1 MSQREE
7 VIAYIRQKY
16 GAEPEYLW
24 RSYPDYA
31 VFRHA
36 ENRKWFGI
44 VMDVPE
50 SVAGSGE
57 YPSEALELLPGLSD
71 GKRGARADERIDIL
85 NVKVDDP
92 ILLDMLL
99 RQPGYLPGWH
109 MNRRNWISVR
119 LDGTV
124 SLEEICGM
132 IDASF
137 LATAPREKKLKN
149 RPAKEW
155 IIPANPK
162 YYDVDAAFAAS
173 DLVDWKQGSGIKAG
187 DTVYM
192 YVAAPVSAIL
202 YKCRVTETDI
212 PFEYADKNVKMKALM
227 KLQLLRRYE
236 RTAFTFERLCDE
248 FGVTAVRGP
257 RGVPYGLSEELKR

>member
-1 MSQREE
+1 MSLRDD
-7 VIAYIRQKY
+7 VFVYMKKKY
-16 GAEPEYLW
+16 KAEPEYLW

-44 VMDVPE
+44 VMNVPE
-50 SVAGSGE
+50 RVLG
-57 YPSEALELLPGLSD
+57 LPGNE
-71 GKRGARADERIDIL
+71 ATDIL

-92 ILLDMLL
+92 ILLDLLL
-99 RQPGYLPGWH
+99 RQSGYFPGWH
-109 MNRRNWISVR
+109 MNRRNWISIR

-124 SLEEICGM
+124 AFDEICGM

-137 LATAPREKKLKN
+137 LATAPREKKVKM

-155 IIPANPK
+155 IVPANPK
-162 YYDVDAAFAAS
+162 FYDVEGAFAAS
-173 DLVDWKQGSGIKAG
+173 DEVDWKQGAGIKVG

-212 PFEYADKNVKMKALM
+212 PFVYADENLTMKALM
-227 KLQLLRRYE
+227 KLKLQRRYE
-236 RTAFTFERLCDE
+236 RDRFTFERLANE
-248 FGVTAVRGP
+248 FGVTAIRGP
-257 RGVPYGLSEELKR
+257 RGVPYGLSEELKK

>member
-7 VIAYIRQKY
+7 VFAYVKKKY

-44 VMDVPE
+44 VMNVPE
-50 SVAGSGE
+50 SVAGTSG
-57 YPSEALELLPGLSD
+57 
-71 GKRGARADERIDIL
+71 GARIDIL

-109 MNRRNWISVR
+109 MNRRNWISMR
-119 LDGTV
+119 LDGT
-124 SLEEICGM
+124 LPIEEICGM
-132 IDASF
+132 IDAGF
-137 LATAPREKKLKN
+137 LATAPREKKVKM

-155 IIPANPK
+155 LIPANPK
-162 YYDVDAAFAAS
+162 YYDVEAAFAAS
-173 DLVDWKQGSGIKAG
+173 DLVDWKQGSGIRAG

-227 KLQLLRRYE
+227 KLRLLRRYE
-236 RTAFTFERLCDE
+236 RTAFTFERLCGE

-257 RGVPYGLSEELKR
+257 RGVPYGLSEALKNG

>member
-1 MSQREE
+1 MSLREE
-7 VIAYIRQKY
+7 VFAYVKKKY
-16 GAEPEYLW
+16 KVEPEYLW

-44 VMDVPE
+44 VMNVPE
-50 SVAGSGE
+50 SIAGQRE
-57 YPSEALELLPGLSD
+57 YEPEALELLPGLSD
-71 GKRGARADERIDIL
+71 GKRGARGDERVDIL

-99 RQPGYLPGWH
+99 RQPGYFPGWH
-109 MNRRNWISVR
+109 MNRRNWISMR
-119 LDGTV
+119 LDGT
-124 SLEEICGM
+124 LPMEEIRGM
-132 IDASF
+132 IDAGF
-137 LATAPREKKLKN
+137 LATAPREKKVKL

-155 IIPANPK
+155 IVPANPK
-162 YYDVDAAFAAS
+162 YYDVEAAFADS
-173 DLVDWKQGSGIKAG
+173 DLVDWKQGSGIRAG

-202 YKCRVTETDI
+202 YKCRVAETDI

-227 KLQLLRRYE
+227 KLRLLRRYE
-236 RTAFTFERLCDE
+236 REQFTFERLRDE

-257 RGVPYGLSEELKR
+257 RGVPYGLSEALKK

>member
-1 MSQREE
+1 MSLRDD
-7 VIAYIRQKY
+7 VFAYVKKKY
-16 GAEPEYLW
+16 KAEPEYLW

-44 VMDVPE
+44 VMNVAE
-50 SVAGSGE
+50 SVLNINGG
-57 YPSEALELLPGLSD
+57 G
-71 GKRGARADERIDIL
+71 RVDIL

-92 ILLDMLL
+92 ILLDLLL
-99 RQPGYLPGWH
+99 RQPGYFPGWH
-109 MNRRNWISVR
+109 MNRRNWISIL

-124 SLEEICGM
+124 TFEEICGM
-132 IDASF
+132 IDAGF
-137 LATAPREKKLKN
+137 LATAPRDKKLKN

-155 IIPANPK
+155 IVPANPK
-162 YYDVDAAFAAS
+162 FYDVEVAFAAS
-173 DLVDWKQGSGIKAG
+173 DVVDWKQGSGIKSG

-202 YKCRVTETDI
+202 YKCRVLETDI
-212 PFEYADKNVKMKALM
+212 PYAYADENLTIKALM
-227 KLQLLRRYE
+227 KLRCERRFE
-236 RTAFTFERLCDE
+236 RDRFTFERLSNE

-257 RGVPYGLSEELKR
+257 RGVPYGLSEELKK

>member
-1 MSQREE
+1 MSLREE
-7 VIAYIRQKY
+7 VFAYVKKKY
-16 GAEPEYLW
+16 KAEPEYLW

-44 VMDVPE
+44 VMNVAE
-50 SVAGSGE
+50 SVLNINGG
-57 YPSEALELLPGLSD
+57 G
-71 GKRGARADERIDIL
+71 RADIL

-92 ILLDMLL
+92 ILLDLLL
-99 RQPGYLPGWH
+99 RQPGYFPGWH
-109 MNRRNWISVR
+109 MNRRNWISIL

-124 SLEEICGM
+124 AFEEICGM
-132 IDASF
+132 IDAGF
-137 LATAPREKKLKN
+137 LATAPRDKKLKN

-155 IIPANPK
+155 IVPANPK
-162 YYDVDAAFAAS
+162 FYDVEGAFAAS
-173 DLVDWKQGSGIKAG
+173 DVVDWKQGSGIKSG

-202 YKCRVTETDI
+202 YKCRVLETDI
-212 PFEYADKNVKMKALM
+212 PYAYADENLTIKALM
-227 KLQLLRRYE
+227 KLKCERRYE
-236 RTAFTFERLCDE
+236 RDRFTFERLSNE

-257 RGVPYGLSEELKR
+257 RGVPYGLSEELKK

>member
-7 VIAYIRQKY
+7 VIAYVRKKY

-44 VMDVPE
+44 VMDVRE
-50 SVAGSGE
+50 SVAGTSG
-57 YPSEALELLPGLSD
+57 
-71 GKRGARADERIDIL
+71 GARIDIL

-109 MNRRNWISVR
+109 MNRRNWISMQ
-119 LDGTV
+119 LDGT
-124 SLEEICGM
+124 LPIEEICGM

-137 LATAPREKKLKN
+137 LATAPREKKVKL

-155 IIPANPK
+155 IVPANPK
-162 YYDVDAAFAAS
+162 YYDVEAAFAAS
-173 DLVDWKQGSGIKAG
+173 DLVDWKQGSGIRAG

-202 YKCRVTETDI
+202 YKCRVVETDI

-227 KLQLLRRYE
+227 KLHLLRRYE
-236 RTAFTFERLCDE
+236 RMAFTFERLRDE

-257 RGVPYGLSEELKR
+257 RGVPYGLSEALKE

>member
-1 MSQREE
+1 MSLRDD
-7 VIAYIRQKY
+7 VFAYVKKKY
-16 GAEPEYLW
+16 KAEPEYLW

-44 VMDVPE
+44 VMNVPE
-50 SVAGSGE
+50 SVLGLQEAAPELSG
-57 YPSEALELLPGLSD
+57 
-71 GKRGARADERIDIL
+71 GAESGGRVDIL

-92 ILLDMLL
+92 ILLDLLL
-99 RQPGYLPGWH
+99 RQTGYFPGWH
-109 MNRRNWISVR
+109 MNRRNWISII

-124 SLEEICGM
+124 GFDEICGM
-132 IDASF
+132 IDAGF
-137 LATAPREKKLKN
+137 LATAPREKKVKM

-155 IIPANPK
+155 IVPANPK
-162 YYDVDAAFAAS
+162 FYDVEGAFAAS
-173 DLVDWKQGSGIKAG
+173 DEVDWKQGAGIKAG

-212 PFEYADKNVKMKALM
+212 PYAYADENLTIKALM
-227 KLQLLRRYE
+227 RLKLQRRYE
-236 RTAFTFERLCDE
+236 RDRFTFERLSNE

-257 RGVPYGLSEELKR
+257 RGVPYGLSEELKK